1 MSKKFLSVLL
11 ALTMIITSVSAVSIF
26 AFAGIDNVDGEDEGI
41 LTTNIDNVDGE
52 DEDIQDDIDGMEYL
66 ISKFDSASVNAD
78 DSEKIASVKKNADTY
93 LTNLADILTD
103 AQKSQLESIKSA
115 AESLQKIISDTDKAV
130 KDACAAADANM
141 NVTANNVEAA
151 KKAVSDIDSVLS
163 SGNLTEAQR
172 TELNNK
178 RAALAKAIDNYG
190 KPAPTEP
197 TQPTVPVQPT
207 QPVTPAKPADDFK
220 VGNISNNKY
229 AIALN
234 SKFVAS
240 NSGKKLKVNW
250 GKVDEADGYL
260 VYAQYCGKTFSK
272 KAVKNIKKAKTTSL
286 SITKMNGKALNTK
299 KDFKFYVTAY
309 KNVNGKRVIIA
320 KSIVAHVAGAKSK
333 KYTNVKSVSVSKST
347 YNLKKGATAAI
358 KAKVKLDNSKK
369 KELSDKHQKKFR
381 YKTSN
386 SKVATVTAKG
396 KIKAVGKGK
405 CKVYVYARN
414 GRSKAVT
421 VVVK

>member
-1 MSKKFLSVLL
+1 MSKKVLSVLL

-41 LTTNIDNVDGE
+41 ITTNIDNVDGD

-66 ISKFDSASVNAD
+66 IGKFDTASVNAD
-78 DSEKIASVKKNADTY
+78 DSEKIASVKNNADLY
-93 LTNLADILTD
+93 LTNLADVLTE
-103 AQKSQLESIKSA
+103 AQKSQLEEIKSA
-115 AESLQKIISDTDKAV
+115 AESLEKIISDTDKAV

-151 KKAVSDIDSVLS
+151 KKAVSGIDSVLS

-178 RAALAKAIDNYG
+178 KDALLKAIDNYS
-190 KPAPTEP
+190 KPAPTAP
-197 TQPTVPVQPT
+197 TQPSKPSQPETPT
-207 QPVTPAKPADDFK
+207 QPVKPADDFK

-240 NSGKKLKVNW
+240 NSGKKLSVNW
-250 GKVDEADGYL
+250 GKVDGADGYL
-260 VYAQYCGKTFSK
+260 VYAQYCGKSFSK
-272 KAVKNIKKAKTTSL
+272 KATKTIKNVKTTSL
-286 SITKMNGKALNTK
+286 SITKLNGKALNTK

-309 KNVNGKRVIIA
+309 KNVNGKKVVIA

-333 KYTNVKSVSVSKST
+333 KYTNVKSVTVSKKT
-347 YNLKKGATAAI
+347 YSLKKGSTATI

-381 YKTSN
+381 YKTTN
-386 SKVATVTAKG
+386 NKVATVTAGG

-405 CKVYVYARN
+405 CRVYVYARN
-414 GRSKAVT
+414 GRSKSVT